1 MSLKNEIVQVFD
13 TSATI
18 GLRLFLVNAPV
29 IGPSLDVIATE
40 VFQARKDNFINNTL
54 EKLDKN
60 KIDIEYLESIEF
72 KNILIRTVELVIK
85 EIYEE
90 KIEFYSNIIKNTLES
105 SPEDRKYNFDYVQA
119 FSELSIEQVYIL
131 IELYTIQKETIFEDR
146 GSTLS
151 IMLKDDVWDNF
162 ILKLNEKYCI
172 EETEVNFLLKRTEK
186 SGLIY
191 EITGAYFDYGGGIY
205 KLDKSFP
212 KLMEKLGI
220 II

>member
-1 MSLKNEIVQVFD
+1 MSFNNEIFQVFN

-40 VFQARKDNFINNTL
+40 VFQARKDKFINDTL
-54 EKLDKN
+54 EKLNED
-60 KIDIEYLESIEF
+60 KIDKEYLNSIEF
-72 KNILIRTVELVIK
+72 KNILIRTVEIVIK
-85 EIYEE
+85 EVYEE
-90 KIEFYSNIIKNTLES
+90 KIQFYSNIIKNSLES
-105 SPEDRKYNFDYVQA
+105 CSEDRRYNFDYIQA
-119 FSELSIEQVYIL
+119 FSELSIEQLHIL
-131 IELYTIQKETIFEDR
+131 IELYAIQKETISGNR
-146 GSTLS
+146 GDTLS
-151 IMLKDDVWDNF
+151 LMLKDDVWEDF
-162 ILKLNEKYCI
+162 IFKLNAKYDI
-172 EETEVNFLLKRTEK
+172 DEDDVNFLLKRTES

-205 KLDKSFP
+205 KIDKSFS